1 MTSEEVY
8 GRLIKCCLC
17 ILALWS
23 TVGEEKQLVT
33 PTWWEVVSMG
43 LSQVIFEGVY

>member
-17 ILALWS
+17 FQALWS
-23 TVGEEKQLVT
+23 IVGEKKQLVT
-33 PTWWEVVSMG
+33 PTWWEVVSMR
-43 LSQVIFEGVY
+43 LNQVIFKEVY